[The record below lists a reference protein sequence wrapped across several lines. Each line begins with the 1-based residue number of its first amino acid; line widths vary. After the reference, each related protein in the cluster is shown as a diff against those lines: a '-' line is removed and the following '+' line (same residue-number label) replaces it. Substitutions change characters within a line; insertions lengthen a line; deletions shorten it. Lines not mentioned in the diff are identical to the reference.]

1 MIEIF
6 KFTAYNTE
14 AQYGYGTEEQAIE
27 YVELLNKDR
36 EVNLYE
42 YELIEISEEEAEM
55 RTDIFNL

>member
-14 AQYGYGTEEQAIE
+14 AQYGYGTEKQAIE